1 MGKDVDGKIDAMMVD
16 ASPALRL
23 ANAISSGD
31 VQEAMAVLYSGEVDI
46 SKGDP
51 HDGGK
56 TPLHKAAEAGNM
68 LIVTLLVDRGASVM
82 CTDRHGHTALELA
95 IRHKHKEIA
104 YMLGKKLHAV
114 VDDLKESRGLLDHS
128 LPSKVCTVC

>member
-1 MGKDVDGKIDAMMVD
+1 MVD

-31 VQEAMAVLYSGEVDI
+31 VQEAMAVLYSG
-46 SKGDP
+46 
-51 HDGGK
+51 
-56 TPLHKAAEAGNM
+56 AGNM